1 MKYNN
6 YLVRTAKTTELGFT
20 LSRGHVFE
28 MEGLQVKGL
37 AIVRLA
43 LAPLEFTGPYSII
56 DINSGLFIIQ
66 ANSKKKLI
74 EKWKDKV
81 DYSNIEDRIL
91 EARKTDKYIERVLEL
106 NEEKKNWRNSG
117 YEVA

>member
-6 YLVRTAKTTELGFT
+6 YLVRTSMEGFT
-20 LSRGHVFE
+20 LARGHVFE
-28 MEGLQVKGL
+28 MEELQFKGL
-37 AIVRLA
+37 AVVRLA
-43 LAPLEFTGPYSII
+43 IAPLEFTGPYSII
-56 DINSGLFIIQ
+56 DINSGLFIIK

-74 EKWKDKV
+74 EKWKDNV
-81 DYSNIEDRIL
+81 DYYEKVV

-117 YEVA
+117 YDIK